1 MVNNDLTSFKR
12 FSKISTIFVETTF
25 GNGIIF
31 SLFDLVDKNG
41 CWWQRWEIQLPTYHC
56 HQHRPWASKVLNSH
70 FLIHEFLGQ
79 SASAISGKKIQKYSL
94 WLYVHIECQFGLIM
108 MLIKNGICQ
117 REGKYASLNK
127 NICHFR
133 GRYRTGFSLKIKNTD
148 TFKNYEWL
156 RSEFFS
162 QWTVRRTLIVVT
174 QTSLFLISVLCH
186 FYIWQSQKV

>member
-1 MVNNDLTSFKR
+1 MGNSVTDISLSPTSTLSFQGPQ
-12 FSKISTIFVETTF
+12 FSFPYPWIFGTVSERNF
-25 GNGIIF
+25 WKKK
-31 SLFDLVDKNG
+31 SKNIAYDVKDG
-41 CWWQRWEIQLPTYHC
+41 T
-56 HQHRPWASKVLNSH
+56 
-70 FLIHEFLGQ
+70 
-79 SASAISGKKIQKYSL
+79 KKIK
-94 WLYVHIECQFGLIM
+94 LYVHIECQFGLIM